1 MIALLEELV
10 ERGALYTAI
19 GSRSEEELEHLLKF
33 LVWKVGDYRY
43 AAVLLEVARITI
55 DMYSA
60 VLNQSQ
66 AIQGYLSQLL
76 TAVRSQVD
84 INEGLLELD
93 GEIEM
98 LKLVFT

>member
-1 MIALLEELV
+1 MKSFQYKASLNKALASGNPEVVVALFEELV

-19 GSRSEEELEHLLKF
+19 GSRSEEELQSLLKF

-43 AAVLLEVARITI
+43 AAVLLEVTRITI

-66 AIQGYLSQLL
+66 VIQG
-76 TAVRSQVD
+76 
-84 INEGLLELD
+84 
-93 GEIEM
+93 
-98 LKLVFT
+98 

>member
-1 MIALLEELV
+1 M
-10 ERGALYTAI
+10 
-19 GSRSEEELEHLLKF
+19 LKF
-33 LVWKVGDYRY
+33 LIWKVGDYRY
-43 AAVLLEVARITI
+43 AAVLLEVTRITI

-60 VLNQSQ
+60 VFSQSQ
-66 AIQGYLSQLL
+66 TVQSMLSQLL

-98 LKLVFT
+98 LKLVFTQF

>member
-1 MIALLEELV
+1 M
-10 ERGALYTAI
+10 
-19 GSRSEEELEHLLKF
+19 LKF

-43 AAVLLEVARITI
+43 AGVLIEVTRITI

-60 VLNQSQ
+60 VFSLSQPIQTLLN
-66 AIQGYLSQLL
+66 QLL
-76 TAVRSQVD
+76 TSVRSQVD

-98 LKLVFT
+98 LKLVFTQF

>member
-1 MIALLEELV
+1 
-10 ERGALYTAI
+10 
-19 GSRSEEELEHLLKF
+19 LLKF

-43 AAVLLEVARITI
+43 AGVLIEVTRITI

-60 VLNQSQ
+60 VFSLSQPIQTLLNQL
-66 AIQGYLSQLL
+66 LSS
-76 TAVRSQVD
+76 VRSQVD

-98 LKLVFT
+98 LKLVFTQF

>member
-1 MIALLEELV
+1 MKSFQYKASLKKALASGNPEVVVALFEELV

-19 GSRSEEELEHLLKF
+19 GSRSEEELQSLLKF

-43 AAVLLEVARITI
+43 AAVLLEVTRITI

-66 AIQGYLSQLL
+66 VIQG
-76 TAVRSQVD
+76 
-84 INEGLLELD
+84 
-93 GEIEM
+93 
-98 LKLVFT
+98 

>member
-1 MIALLEELV
+1 M
-10 ERGALYTAI
+10 
-19 GSRSEEELEHLLKF
+19 LKF
-33 LVWKVGDYRY
+33 LIWKVGDYRY
-43 AAVLLEVARITI
+43 AGVLLEVTRITI

-60 VLNQSQ
+60 VFSQSQ
-66 AIQGYLSQLL
+66 TVQSMLSQLL

-98 LKLVFT
+98 LKLVFTQF

>member
-1 MIALLEELV
+1 MKSFQYKAALNKALASGNPEVVVALFEELV

-43 AAVLLEVARITI
+43 AGVLLEVTRITV

-66 AIQGYLSQLL
+66 TIQGYLS
-76 TAVRSQVD
+76 
-84 INEGLLELD
+84 
-93 GEIEM
+93 
-98 LKLVFT
+98 

>member
-1 MIALLEELV
+1 
-10 ERGALYTAI
+10 
-19 GSRSEEELEHLLKF
+19 LLKF

-43 AAVLLEVARITI
+43 AAVLIEVTRITI

-60 VLNQSQ
+60 VFSLSQPIQTLLNQL
-66 AIQGYLSQLL
+66 LSS
-76 TAVRSQVD
+76 VRSQVD

-98 LKLVFT
+98 LKLVFTQF

>member
-1 MIALLEELV
+1 
-10 ERGALYTAI
+10 
-19 GSRSEEELEHLLKF
+19 LLKF

-43 AAVLLEVARITI
+43 AAVLIEVTRITI

-60 VLNQSQ
+60 VFSLSQPIQTLLN
-66 AIQGYLSQLL
+66 QLL
-76 TAVRSQVD
+76 TSVRSQVD

-98 LKLVFT
+98 LKLVFTQF

>member
-1 MIALLEELV
+1 M
-10 ERGALYTAI
+10 
-19 GSRSEEELEHLLKF
+19 LKF

-43 AAVLLEVARITI
+43 AGVLLEVTRITI

-60 VLNQSQ
+60 VFGLSQPIQTLLN
-66 AIQGYLSQLL
+66 QLL

-98 LKLVFT
+98 LKLVFTQF

>member
-1 MIALLEELV
+1 M
-10 ERGALYTAI
+10 
-19 GSRSEEELEHLLKF
+19 LKF

-43 AAVLLEVARITI
+43 AGVLIEVTRITI

-60 VLNQSQ
+60 VFSLSQPIQTLLNQL
-66 AIQGYLSQLL
+66 LSS
-76 TAVRSQVD
+76 VRSQVD

-98 LKLVFT
+98 LKLVFTQF